1 MRMDSTSG
9 LTFNAM
15 KRAGDS
21 DPEIAARVALFE
33 HRVLE
38 ELYDFEK
45 DPAGLRNLIADPR
58 YRREL
63 ETLRSVLKKQ
73 MTRTGDPAL
82 SAFVNRGDSG
92 AIDAFMEAQRIRAK
106 KKKTSK
112 RDE

>member
-58 YRREL
+58 YQEEL
-63 ETLRSVLKKQ
+63 ETLRGVLKKLYLPH
-73 MTRTGDPAL
+73 MFPESFAKPAPRRRVRRYL
-82 SAFVNRGDSG
+82 IFEGETFRW
-92 AIDAFMEAQRIRAK
+92 K
-106 KKKTSK
+106 
-112 RDE
+112 